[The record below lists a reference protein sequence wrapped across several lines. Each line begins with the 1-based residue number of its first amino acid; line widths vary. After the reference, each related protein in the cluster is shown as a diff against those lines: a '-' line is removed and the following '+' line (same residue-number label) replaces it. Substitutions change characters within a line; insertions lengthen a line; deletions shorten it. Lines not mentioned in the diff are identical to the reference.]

1 MLCPYFMLLSTKGLI
16 LQVIM
21 ENEVKLQT
29 QLPIGYSMLSSEF
42 HLLAGD
48 RKRGGTVV
56 AQKS

>member
-1 MLCPYFMLLSTKGLI
+1 MLLSTKGLI
-16 LQVIM
+16 LQVVM

-48 RKRGGTVV
+48 RKRGGTVM
-56 AQKS
+56 AQKL